1 MIDKG
6 IKEGTKHYK
15 ANIIHP
21 ENERRLN
28 TMGRWGQQW
37 KQNWNTAVK
46 HQTYKPFQVSGEKAS
61 RHTLGQ
67 SGNVKSSQ
75 MGDRTL
81 IHLDSPH
88 VSKIRGSNINLK
100 PGETHWTMLDEG
112 TAIPRYSTINTQQ
125 NVFNL
130 RRKQTFASH
139 LTDDAINKGFID
151 DIKSTTTHEIHH
163 SIGLNRPGIGGM
175 NANYKL
181 SGSIDDAGYFN
192 QPAMWREGIVDAKTI
207 MNQKH
212 ARFKGDPWVDPPS
225 FSTKF
230 NPKLKEFGREAITD
244 SKQLDLLRASSKR
257 SGGSGYDNQ
266 LLYKN
271 STEEITADL
280 IGFRSKFNLGLN
292 THSKINSS
300 QADDLFKAF
309 KKEDPIA
316 GAMYKDAN
324 AFKNMFNKV
333 PYSIVPPA
341 LGVGLNIGGDK
352 KTGGYRSNSPRQM
365 LYNNR

>member
-1 MIDKG
+1 
-6 IKEGTKHYK
+6 
-15 ANIIHP
+15 
-21 ENERRLN
+21 
-28 TMGRWGQQW
+28 
-37 KQNWNTAVK
+37 
-46 HQTYKPFQVSGEKAS
+46 
-61 RHTLGQ
+61 
-67 SGNVKSSQ
+67 
-75 MGDRTL
+75 
-81 IHLDSPH
+81 
-88 VSKIRGSNINLK
+88 
-100 PGETHWTMLDEG
+100 
-112 TAIPRYSTINTQQ
+112 
-125 NVFNL
+125 
-130 RRKQTFASH
+130 
-139 LTDDAINKGFID
+139 
-151 DIKSTTTHEIHH
+151 
-163 SIGLNRPGIGGM
+163 
-175 NANYKL
+175 
-181 SGSIDDAGYFN
+181 
-192 QPAMWREGIVDAKTI
+192 
-207 MNQKH
+207 MNQKY

-230 NPKLKEFGREAITD
+230 NPRFKSFEREAITD
-244 SKQLDLLRASSKR
+244 SKQLDILRASSKR

-280 IGFRSKFNLGLN
+280 IGFRSKFNLGFN

-333 PYSIVPPA
+333 PYSVVPPA
-341 LGVGLNIGGDK
+341 IGVGLNLGENK